1 MILVKRSFAA
11 VACLGLL
18 VAGTAL
24 SMTGN
29 DGFVGSA
36 LAKNGNGEGGGKGN
50 GGEGHG
56 DARAEQA
63 DDKSK
68 TKETDLS
75 ENNLNKNTL
84 GPLNAA
90 HASARAR
97 ERASPNSSVGKIAVY
112 ERSREAALAIAD
124 PTLREQALAA
134 AEAKLSTD
142 FHRILTTAQID
153 EVNDLLDARR

>member
-1 MILVKRSFAA
+1 MTLVKRSFAA

-24 SMTGN
+24 STTGN
-29 DGFVGSA
+29 YSLVGSA
-36 LAKNGNGEGGGKGN
+36 LAKNGNCGGKGN

-56 DARAEQA
+56 NAKADHA

-68 TKETDLS
+68 TKEADLS
-75 ENNLNKNTL
+75 DNNLDKNTL

-97 ERASPNSSVGKIAVY
+97 ERASPNSSVGKIAAY
-112 ERSREAALAIAD
+112 ERSREAALAIKD

-134 AEAKLSTD
+134 AEAKLSID
-142 FHRILTTAQID
+142 FHRTLTTAQID

>member
-1 MILVKRSFAA
+1 MTLVKRSFAA

-24 SMTGN
+24 STTGN
-29 DGFVGSA
+29 YSLVGSA
-36 LAKNGNGEGGGKGN
+36 LAKNGNGGGKGN

-56 DARAEQA
+56 NAKADHA

-68 TKETDLS
+68 TKEADLS
-75 ENNLNKNTL
+75 DNNLDKNTL

-97 ERASPNSSVGKIAVY
+97 ERASPNSSVGKIAAY
-112 ERSREAALAIAD
+112 ERSREAALAIKD

-134 AEAKLSTD
+134 AEAKLSID
-142 FHRILTTAQID
+142 FHRTLTTAQID